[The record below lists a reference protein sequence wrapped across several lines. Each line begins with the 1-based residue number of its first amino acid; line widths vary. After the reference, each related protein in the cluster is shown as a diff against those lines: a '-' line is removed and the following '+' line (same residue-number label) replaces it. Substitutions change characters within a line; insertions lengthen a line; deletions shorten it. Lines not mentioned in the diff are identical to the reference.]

1 VPVLLQNRQRAVAV
15 DRAWLGRTAGAVLKA
30 ARAGEAELSLVL
42 VSDRRMRALNR
53 RYRNKDRSTDVLAFP
68 LLERCLPKS
77 ARCRTRPPRTRR
89 DASLARGKPQALASD
104 APKEPTLLGDVV
116 ISLPAAKRQAA
127 ALGHS
132 LREEVTRLLVHGVL
146 HLLGYDHE
154 RSKRDALLMAR
165 KERTILSRIR

>member
-1 VPVLLQNRQRAVAV
+1 MAV

-68 LLERCLPKS
+68 MYEGQPPK
-77 ARCRTRPPRTRR
+77 RR
-89 DASLARGKPQALASD
+89 LVAPAASVAASSR
-104 APKEPTLLGDVV
+104 ASGVLIGDVV
-116 ISLPAAKRQAA
+116 ISLPTAKRQAA